1 MTSKLTK
8 ALEFSNYRQTLNI
21 QHNNLKSK
29 VQTLLTYSINGGSFN
44 IDLPLI
50 TFVEML
56 SKKENDSV
64 VLLDV
69 YNNPIEI
76 TDLKDF
82 LEEILSRYFEATN
95 EYYAEYS
102 KLKQSRKVHKLVDLE
117 LDDNTNN

>member
-56 SKKENDSV
+56 IKKENDSV

-82 LEEILSRYFEATN
+82 LEEILPRYFEATN